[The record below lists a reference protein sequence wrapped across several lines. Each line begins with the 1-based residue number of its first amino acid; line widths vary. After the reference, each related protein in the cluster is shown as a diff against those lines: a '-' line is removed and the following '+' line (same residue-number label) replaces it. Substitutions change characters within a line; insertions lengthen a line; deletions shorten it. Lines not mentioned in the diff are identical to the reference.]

1 MKFSSNKIEAIIYVI
16 REQRVMMDSDL
27 AELYEVETK
36 VLNQAVKRH
45 ADRFPMDFMFECN
58 PDDLEDL
65 RSQFVT
71 ANAPSTWNHKRRVSP
86 MLFTENGVAMLSTVL
101 NSQRAIQVNISI
113 MRTFTKLRSFL
124 AMSASNEKRVQHL
137 EVGLRDTQQL
147 FKIVFEKL
155 DQLEVPKLP
164 EYEHPSDRTRIG
176 LKSKK

>member
-1 MKFSSNKIEAIIYVI
+1 MKFSSSKIEAIIYVI
-16 REQRVMMDSDL
+16 REHRVMMDSDL
-27 AELYEVETK
+27 AKLYEVETK

-45 ADRFPMDFMFECN
+45 ADRFPMDFMIECD
-58 PDDLEDL
+58 PHDLEDL

-71 ANAPSTWNHKRRVSP
+71 ANEASSWNHKRRVPP

-124 AMSASNEKRVQHL
+124 AMSSSSEMRVQHL
-137 EVGLRDTQQL
+137 EAGLRDTQQL

-164 EYEHPSDRTRIG
+164 EYEHPADRTRIG